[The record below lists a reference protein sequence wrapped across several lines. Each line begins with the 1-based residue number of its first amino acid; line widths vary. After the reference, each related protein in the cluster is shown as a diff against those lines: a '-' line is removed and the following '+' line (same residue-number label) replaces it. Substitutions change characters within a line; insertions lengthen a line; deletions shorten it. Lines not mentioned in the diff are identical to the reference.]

1 MDDLLANT
9 RNIGISAHIDSGKTT
24 LTERLLFYSKKIH
37 KIEEVKGGGAGA
49 TMDFMELEREK
60 GITIT
65 SAATTIFWKDSKINI
80 IDTPGHVDFT
90 VEVERSLRVLD
101 GAIMVLCGVAGVQSQ
116 SITVDRQMKR
126 YRVPRLA
133 FINKCDRTGANPL
146 GIVPQIREKLG
157 LNAVLIQLPIG
168 LEEDH
173 VGIVDLITMKAYI
186 NEGDNGERVIEGH
199 IPKDMQQEAE
209 EYREKMLDAASH
221 YDDTL
226 MELLLE
232 NKPVPEDLICHAIK
246 LGVHQ
251 LKFVPVLVG
260 SAFKNRAV
268 QKLMDAVCAFLP
280 SPVECEK
287 MRAMKPGDEK
297 EVVLL
302 DPDATKPLVCMAF
315 KLVEEPFGQLTYTRI
330 YQGTLKKGQ
339 SIINVRTKRSL
350 RVGRL
355 VRMHAN
361 ERDNIDN
368 ASAGDIIAMIGVDC
382 ATGDTFCEEG
392 NEQLTCE
399 SMHIAEPVISM
410 SIRGKDTDADTKMS
424 KALHRFMREDPT
436 FRVHTDAE
444 SSQTIISGMGE
455 LHLEIYTE
463 RIRREYK
470 ADVQVGQPQVNY
482 RETIQTKVEMDYLH
496 KKQSGGSGQY
506 AGIVGEVYPLPENH
520 EELFEF
526 EDDVKGGNIPSEFI
540 GSCEKGFR
548 DTIERGPLAGFP
560 VIRVGVRLT
569 DGRHHP
575 VDSSDM
581 AFRICARDAL
591 RGAIREANPLI
602 LEPIMRVEVETPS
615 EYQGPVIGD
624 LASRR
629 GIISGTDAR
638 GNLTLVYCSVPLS
651 EMFGYSTDLRSAT
664 AGKASFSMEFERY
677 APCPRMMQEKV
688 IADRAAKKAAEKK

>member
-1 MDDLLANT
+1 MDDFLTKT

-65 SAATTIFWKDSKINI
+65 SAATCIFWKDLKINI

-146 GIVPQIREKLG
+146 GIVTQIREKLA
-157 LNAVLIQLPIG
+157 LNAVPIQLPIG
-168 LEEDH
+168 LEDQH
-173 VGIVDLITMKAYI
+173 IGVVDLITMKGYV
-186 NEGDNGERVIEGH
+186 NEGDNGERVNE
-199 IPKDMQQEAE
+199 IPIPVDMQEQAE
-209 EYREKMLDAASH
+209 EYREKMLDAVSQ
-221 YDDTL
+221 YDDEL

-232 NKPVPEDLICHAIK
+232 NKPVSEDLIRRAIQA
-246 LGVHQ
+246 GVHQ
-251 LKFVPVLVG
+251 LKFVPVLMG

-268 QKLMDAVCAFLP
+268 QKLMDAVGTFLP

-287 MRAMKPGDEK
+287 MRAMRAGDEK
-297 EVVLL
+297 EIILL
-302 DPDATKPLVCMAF
+302 DPNAEKPLVCMAF

-339 SIINVRTKRSL
+339 SIINVRTKRSI

-361 ERDNIDN
+361 DRDNIDT

-392 NEQLTCE
+392 QEMLTCE

-436 FRVHTDAE
+436 FRVHTDIE

-482 RETIQTKVEMDYLH
+482 RETIQAKVEMDHIH
-496 KKQSGGSGQY
+496 KKQTGGAGQY
-506 AGIVGEVYPLPENH
+506 AAVVGEVYPLPENA

-526 EDDVKGGNIPSEFI
+526 QNSVKGGNIPSEFI
-540 GSCEKGFR
+540 SSCEKGFR
-548 DTIERGPLAGFP
+548 DTVERGPLAGFQ

-569 DGRHHP
+569 DGRHHA

-581 AFRICARDAL
+581 AFRICSRDAL
-591 RGAIREANPLI
+591 REAIRNANPLI

-624 LASRR
+624 LSSRR

-638 GNLTLVYCSVPLS
+638 GNLALVYCSVPLS

-677 APCPRMMQEKV
+677 APCPKTIQEKV
-688 IADRAAKKAAEKK
+688 IAERAAKKAAEKK